1 MPLGG
6 AARAGHVTAKK
17 TQNVTH
23 LGYTGDEVLT
33 RRSGAGRSGESAAY
47 AGFYAILD
55 FS

>member
-23 LGYTGDEVLT
+23 LGYILEMKSSHAALARGGQVKVQHVL
-33 RRSGAGRSGESAAY
+33 
-47 AGFYAILD
+47 GFMP
-55 FS
+55 F